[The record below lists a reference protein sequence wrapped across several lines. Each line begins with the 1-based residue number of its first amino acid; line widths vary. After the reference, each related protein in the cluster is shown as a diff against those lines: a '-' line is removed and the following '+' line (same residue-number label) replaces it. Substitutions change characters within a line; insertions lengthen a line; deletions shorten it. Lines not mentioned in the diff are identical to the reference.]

1 MAGITQTIPTYWGGI
16 SEQPDELK
24 KPGQVT
30 EAINVLPDVTNG
42 LMKRPGSKLLGST
55 LNSAEE
61 GKWFSY
67 YRDETEQYIGQI
79 ARNGAIKMWRC
90 SDGFEMTVNQD
101 SAEQNYLI
109 HTDDNHVQTLT
120 LNDFTFITNRLQTT
134 AMSSTVEPV
143 RPPEAYIELKKVA
156 YASQYAVNLFDDTSV
171 EDVTT
176 AIRLSI
182 SSKVLGNDSLCPN
195 VGTQIFKE
203 TAGRRQQWRVTGITT
218 GNTAANNFLVND
230 ASTTYTLTYDNPSGS
245 DITITTSHSTGVLK
259 DIVEGWKNDEDYD
272 ELPFVILYIDTTRI
286 HFVFKEI

>member
-30 EAINVLPDVTNG
+30 DAINVLPDVTNG
-42 LMKRPGSKLLGST
+42 LMKRPGSKLIGED

-109 HTDDNHVQTLT
+109 HTDDSHVQTLT

-134 AMSSTVEPV
+134 AMSSTVETV
-143 RPPEAYIELKKVA
+143 RPAEAYIELKKVA
-156 YASQYAVNLFDDTSV
+156 YACQY
-171 EDVTT
+171 
-176 AIRLSI
+176 
-182 SSKVLGNDSLCPN
+182 
-195 VGTQIFKE
+195 
-203 TAGRRQQWRVTGITT
+203 
-218 GNTAANNFLVND
+218 
-230 ASTTYTLTYDNPSGS
+230 
-245 DITITTSHSTGVLK
+245 
-259 DIVEGWKNDEDYD
+259 
-272 ELPFVILYIDTTRI
+272 
-286 HFVFKEI
+286 